1 MIDCC
6 AGFLNAEQAAEFLG
20 GLNTRTVTRWSREG
34 YLTSHPTGEGK
45 RRLWRYLKADLA
57 AWMSGRRHGGPVPP
71 DTHSGEIYTRDSHRC
86 SDRGLVQ

>member
-6 AGFLNAEQAAEFLG
+6 ASFLNAEQAAEFLG

-34 YLTSHPTGEGK
+34 YLPSYPIGGGK

-57 AWMSGRRHGGPVPP
+57 AWMLGRRHGGP
-71 DTHSGEIYTRDSHRC
+71 DAS
-86 SDRGLVQ
+86 